1 MIDIIPS
8 ILVKTKS
15 EFLSQISLVD
25 HAVTHL
31 QLDIADG
38 NFVPN
43 TTWSEP
49 EIIRHSEGYTFEL
62 HLMVEHPLEVIAEWS
77 TVTNV
82 TRYIVHFESEDNIEE
97 VISHIQA
104 SIGLKREVFI
114 ALNPETRLSA
124 LERIADRIDGVLF
137 MGVTPGFQGQTL
149 IPAVLEKIT
158 QCRTIHPHLYTELD
172 GGVHE
177 DTLEAITGSG
187 VHAICPGSLVFH
199 RKTSPREQILFIKN
213 QLA

>member
-1 MIDIIPS
+1 MIAIIPS
-8 ILVKTKS
+8 ILVKTKN
-15 EFLSQISLVD
+15 EFLSQISLLE
-25 HAVTHL
+25 HSVTHL

-38 NFVPN
+38 NFVSN

-77 TVTNV
+77 TVANV
-82 TRYIVHFESEDNIEE
+82 TKYIVHFESEDNIEE

-104 SIGLKREVFI
+104 SNGLKREVFI
-114 ALNPETRLSA
+114 ALNPETQLSA

-137 MGVTPGFQGQTL
+137 MGVTPGFQGQKL

-158 QCRTIHPHLYTELD
+158 QCRNRYPHLYTELD

-177 DTLEAITGSG
+177 DTLEAIVKSG
-187 VHAICPGSLVFH
+187 VHAICPGSLVF
-199 RKTSPREQILFIKN
+199 KREQKPSEQIIFIKN